1 MTAAQDERAALVD
14 TLREVGPDAPTLCG
28 DWTTRDLVA
37 HLILREGRPDAA
49 GGILVKALSGY
60 HDKVFAKIAAGDW
73 DQMLDKLASGPPI
86 YSPFKIV
93 DNLANLSE
101 MFVHHE
107 DVRRAGT
114 DWAPRDIGA
123 DMQQRLRRPTANVGK
138 LSLRRSPA
146 TTVLKTPDG
155 AELARGGAGPVVE
168 VTGEPGELLLF
179 AFGREPARV
188 EFTGDADAVAAV
200 KAAKRGF

>member
-1 MTAAQDERAALVD
+1 MTAAQDERAALVA

-28 DWTTRDLVA
+28 GWTTRDLVA

-49 GGILVKALSGY
+49 GGILIKALSGY

-73 DQMLDKLASGPPI
+73 DQMLDKLASGPPV
-86 YSPFKIV
+86 YSPFKLV
-93 DNLANLSE
+93 DNFANLSE

-107 DVRRAGT
+107 DVRRAGA
-114 DWAPRDIGA
+114 DWTPREIGA
-123 DMQQRLRRPTANVGK
+123 DLQRQLRRPVATVGK
-138 LSLRRSPA
+138 QSLRRSPA

-155 AELARGGAGPVVE
+155 AELARGGSGSVVE
-168 VTGEPGELLLF
+168 ITGEPAELLLF
-179 AFGREPARV
+179 TFGREPAQV
-188 EFTGDADAVAAV
+188 EFVGDADAVAAV

>member
-1 MTAAQDERAALVD
+1 MTAAQDERAALVA

-28 DWTTRDLVA
+28 GWTTRDLVA

-49 GGILVKALSGY
+49 GGILIKALSGY

-73 DQMLDKLASGPPI
+73 DQMLDKLASGPPV
-86 YSPFKIV
+86 YSPFKLV
-93 DNLANLSE
+93 DNFANLSE

-107 DVRRAGT
+107 DVRRTGA
-114 DWAPRDIGA
+114 DWTPREIGA
-123 DMQQRLRRPTANVGK
+123 DLQRQLRRPVATVGK
-138 LSLRRSPA
+138 QSLRRSPA

-155 AELARGGAGPVVE
+155 AELARGGSGSVVE
-168 VTGEPGELLLF
+168 VTGEPAELLLF
-179 AFGREPARV
+179 AFGREPAQV
-188 EFTGDADAVAAV
+188 EFAGDADAVAAV